1 MYQIVVLG
9 LLISVVG
16 GAMYFSYSNGSVDTV
31 HSLYENAPEERRD
44 TEESGHLEVEGSHD
58 LRLEGFESEEPST
71 N

>member
-58 LRLEGFESEEPST
+58 LQLEGFESEEPST